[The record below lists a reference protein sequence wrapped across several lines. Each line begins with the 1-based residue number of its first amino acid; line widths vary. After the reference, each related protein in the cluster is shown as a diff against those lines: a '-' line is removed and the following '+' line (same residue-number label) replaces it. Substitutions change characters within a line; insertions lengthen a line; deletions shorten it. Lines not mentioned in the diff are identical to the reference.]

1 MSLQNLPFNSRK
13 LEAFIKQ
20 ARHYNIPPIFFPR
33 YLPEI
38 RQHPISTQLAE
49 LIDEAYNYLSLC
61 EEHEI
66 ENLFN
71 CMPPGFKMFISSRIE
86 TEEQLRRFA
95 LYCVCSE
102 VERSY
107 FSFKGVIDQDPKESE
122 VLKLYPEL
130 INKMDKDG
138 LLCIDSDFILFD
150 SGIEYKNHIL
160 HYHQFLRREYTSNPN
175 FDFLGG
181 FIGYYS
187 HTKNKNQFR
196 IAIDHRRIMPK
207 EFYAHIGELDTWR
220 GLPFDANKLDDPN
233 YVGLT
238 VLERN
243 KNSLFEQTCSLD
255 RTEFYWSHRDGIKT
269 FEAEEI
275 SSDSRVYDHYYLNRY
290 VHSERDIQQKKFRHL
305 DGAVKVY
312 LKDSFSQ
319 RKKSLMPKEFKSH
332 SKVKLWRIDGDITLT
347 AWSQM
352 ISLFFKSNEMIIK
365 YFDPEQFEEM
375 FELRIRDFEEWK
387 RQQRIQTNDT

>member
-1 MSLQNLPFNSRK
+1 MSLQKLPLNSRK

-20 ARHYNIPPIFFPR
+20 ARHYNIPPI
-33 YLPEI
+33 YLPQYIPEV
-38 RQHPISTQLAE
+38 RQHPISPLLAE
-49 LIDEAYNYLSLC
+49 LIDEAYNYLSVC
-61 EEHEI
+61 QENEI

-71 CMPPGFKMFISSRIE
+71 SIPPGFKMTISSKIE
-86 TEEQLRRFA
+86 TEKQRRTFA
-95 LYCVCSE
+95 LYYVCSE
-102 VERSY
+102 VQLSY
-107 FSFKGVIDQDPKESE
+107 FSFKGAIDQDIKDSE

-130 INKMDKDG
+130 IDKLDRDG
-138 LLCIDSDFILFD
+138 LLCIDSEFVLFD

-160 HYHQFLRREYTSNPN
+160 HYHQLLRREYTSNPN
-175 FDFLGG
+175 FDFIGE

-187 HTKNKNQFR
+187 HTKNNNKFR

-207 EFYAHIGELDTWR
+207 EFFALVGELDTWR

-238 VLERN
+238 VVERN
-243 KNSLFEQTCSLD
+243 KNSLFEETCSLD
-255 RTEFYWSHRDGIKT
+255 RTEFYWSYRDGIKT

-275 SSDSRVYDHYYLNRY
+275 SGDNRVYDHYYFNRY

-312 LKDSFSQ
+312 LKDSFQQ
-319 RKKSLMPKEFKSH
+319 RKNSLMPKEFKSH
-332 SKVKLWRIDGDITLT
+332 RKVKLWRIDGDITLT
-347 AWSQM
+347 AWSQL

-365 YFDPEQFEEM
+365 YFNPEEFEEI
-375 FELRIRDFEEWK
+375 FELRIRDFTEWK
-387 RQQRIQTNDT
+387 RQQRIQANET